1 MKPKNKDL
9 LFNKKK
15 DKHKSI
21 HFRIFAVFIGIAV
34 FINVTALSIG
44 ALFLTHSIKNAVNEQ
59 ALLNESALKD
69 IPSGILLIGIIT
81 LVLSLVAAIIA
92 SITLGVPYKEV
103 DRLRREAEIASIS
116 KSTFL
121 ANMSHEIRTPMNSIL
136 GFTELAL
143 DNEVT
148 HKTRDYLTKI
158 QTNAEW
164 LLQIINDILD
174 ISKIESGKMELENIP
189 FDIHELFASCRTL
202 VIPKAVE
209 KGIMLHFYAEPSV
222 GKRLL
227 GDPTRL
233 RQVFVNLLSNAIK
246 FTHTGMVKLLSEIIE
261 MRDDTATIYFEIK
274 DSGIGMT
281 SEHIAR
287 VFDPFSQ
294 AETGTTRKYGGTG
307 LGLSIS
313 KNIVEMMG
321 GRLYVESTI
330 GVGSKF
336 SFSLTF
342 NTIDVTEE
350 QRFEKKIILS
360 ELEKPLFEGEILLC
374 EDNIMNQQVICEQLA
389 RVGLK
394 TVVAENGK
402 IGVDMFMDRLKNNEK
417 LFDLVFMDMHMPVMD
432 GLEASKK
439 INELKTGVPVV
450 AMTANIMANDIE
462 IYKTSG
468 MNDCV
473 GKPFTSQELWSCLM
487 KYFTP
492 IIVNESQ
499 KSVKSESDSEFQ
511 RSLQL
516 YFVRSNRNKY
526 TEIVKA
532 LEAHDIKLAHRLA
545 HTLKGNAGQIGKII
559 LQKAAEDV
567 EHQLKDG
574 TNLVSSEQLKT
585 LDNELMLVI
594 NELSSLL
601 KDSEREPKENEYE
614 PSVLDPEKTRNLFY
628 ELELLLR
635 AGNPDCINFTS
646 ELRLIPG
653 SEKLIQQMEDFEFA
667 DAILTITE
675 LKERMDIK

>member
-1 MKPKNKDL
+1 
-9 LFNKKK
+9 
-15 DKHKSI
+15 
-21 HFRIFAVFIGIAV
+21 
-34 FINVTALSIG
+34 
-44 ALFLTHSIKNAVNEQ
+44 
-59 ALLNESALKD
+59 
-69 IPSGILLIGIIT
+69 
-81 LVLSLVAAIIA
+81 
-92 SITLGVPYKEV
+92 
-103 DRLRREAEIASIS
+103 
-116 KSTFL
+116 
-121 ANMSHEIRTPMNSIL
+121 MNSIL

-143 DNEVT
+143 DNEVA

-174 ISKIESGKMELENIP
+174 ISKVESGKMELENIP
-189 FDIHELFASCRTL
+189 FDIHELFTSCRTL

-246 FTHTGMVKLLSEIIE
+246 FTHTGMVKLLSEITE
-261 MRDDTATIYFEIK
+261 MRDDKATIYFEIK

-281 SEHIAR
+281 PEQIAK

-294 AETGTTRKYGGTG
+294 GETGTTRKYGGTG

-321 GRLYVESTI
+321 GKLLVESTP

-350 QRFEKKIILS
+350 QRFEKKIVLS
-360 ELEKPLFEGEILLC
+360 ELEKPAFEGEILLC

-402 IGVDMFMDRLKNNEK
+402 IGVDIFMDRIKKNEK
-417 LFDLVFMDMHMPVMD
+417 QFDLVFMDMHMPVMD
-432 GLEASKK
+432 GLEASAK

-492 IIVNESQ
+492 IIMDESQ
-499 KSVKSESDSEFQ
+499 KSVQTESDSEFQ

-526 TEIVKA
+526 NEIVKA

-559 LQKAAEDV
+559 LQKASADV
-567 EHQLKDG
+567 ERQLKDG
-574 TNLVSSEQLKT
+574 TNLVSAEQLKT
-585 LDNELMLVI
+585 LDNELMMVI
-594 NELSSLL
+594 NELSSFL
-601 KDSEREPKENEYE
+601 KESEHDSKEYD
-614 PSVLDPEKTRNLFY
+614 PSILDPEKTRNLFY
-628 ELELLLR
+628 ELESLLR
-635 AGNPDCINFTS
+635 AGNPDCNNFAG
-646 ELRLIPG
+646 ELRLISG
-653 SEKLIQQMEDFEFA
+653 SEKLIRQMEDFEFT
-667 DAILTITE
+667 DALLTIAE
-675 LKERMDIK
+675 LRERMGIK

>member
-1 MKPKNKDL
+1 MKPKDKKNFFKM
-9 LFNKKK
+9 KKK
-15 DKHKSI
+15 ENISI
-21 HFRIFAVFIGIAV
+21 HFRIFAVTVGIAI
-34 FINVTALSIG
+34 FINITALSTS
-44 ALFLTHSIKNAVNEQ
+44 AFFLTHSIRNAINNNIQ
-59 ALLNESALKD
+59 LNESAIKD
-69 IPSGILLIGIIT
+69 IPSGIFLIGVIT
-81 LVLSLVAAIIA
+81 FALSLAAGVVA
-92 SITLGVPYKEV
+92 SIMLGVPYKEV
-103 DRLRREAEIASIS
+103 DRLRRAAEIASVS

-246 FTHTGMVKLLSEIIE
+246 FTHTGMVKLLSEINE
-261 MRDDTATIYFEIK
+261 MRDDKATIYFEIK

-281 SEHIAR
+281 PEQIAR

-321 GRLYVESTI
+321 GKLFVESTP

-402 IGVDMFMDRLKNNEK
+402 IGVDLFMDRIKNNEK
-417 LFDLVFMDMHMPVMD
+417 QFDLVFMDMHMPVMD
-432 GLEASKK
+432 GLEASAK

-450 AMTANIMANDIE
+450 AMTANIMANDME

-492 IIVNESQ
+492 VIMDDSQ
-499 KSVKSESDSEFQ
+499 KNVQAEADSEFQ
-511 RSLQL
+511 KSLQL

-526 TEIVKA
+526 NEIVKA

-585 LDNELMLVI
+585 LDNELLLVI

-601 KDSEREPKENEYE
+601 RDSDRDSNEYE
-614 PSVLDPEKTRNLFY
+614 HSVLDPEKTRNLFY
-628 ELELLLR
+628 ELEALLR
-635 AGNPDCINFTS
+635 AGNPDCNRLAG

-653 SEKLIQQMEDFEFA
+653 SEKLIQQMEDFDFT
-667 DAILTITE
+667 DALLAIAE
-675 LKERMDIK
+675 LRERMDIK